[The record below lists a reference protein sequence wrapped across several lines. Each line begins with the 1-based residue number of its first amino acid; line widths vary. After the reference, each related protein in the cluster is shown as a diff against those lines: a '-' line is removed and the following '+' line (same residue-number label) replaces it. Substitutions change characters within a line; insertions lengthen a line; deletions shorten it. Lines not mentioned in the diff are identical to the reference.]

1 MIMDKKSIPLD
12 DEATIF
18 MKNCREIIE
27 NLCKEKNISY
37 EELAKRSHMSLKS
50 VKKILN
56 GENKDSKVVDLA
68 IIADVLGIS
77 IIELFDKFQQ

>member
-1 MIMDKKSIPLD
+1 MIIDKKSKSLD
-12 DEATIF
+12 EEATIF

-27 NLCKEKNISY
+27 SLCKEKNISY

-50 VKKILN
+50 VKNILN
-56 GENKDSKVVDLA
+56 GKNNDPKVVDLA

-77 IIELFDKFQQ
+77 IIELFDKVQQ